1 MKSQGRVYEI
11 SYWSRLEKRFEETA
25 RAKGILPGT
34 FAYYGHSMQL
44 TPEEAK
50 EFMGEFEF
58 DPEAVK
64 AGLELSYQ
72 AGVQLNKIL
81 EEAGL

>member
-1 MKSQGRVYEI
+1 MDI
-11 SYWSRLEKRFEETA
+11 WSKLLKRFEETA
-25 RAKGILPGT
+25 RAKGIEPGT

-44 TPEEAK
+44 TPEEA
-50 EFMGEFEF
+50 EELLGMDQFF

-64 AGLELSYQ
+64 QGLDLSYRMGQ
-72 AGVQLNKIL
+72 ALNKIL